1 MTTKIINFFLSTWHV
16 LKSLCTSPVRDGGS
30 ESIIISHTIPD
41 QSATSTSNDSSELLD
56 ITFREHRIYKEK
68 LQMEA
73 LQQSINNDM
82 IQMEAMHFLF
92 DSN

>member
-1 MTTKIINFFLSTWHV
+1 MTTQIINFFISTWSV
-16 LKSLCTSPVRDGGS
+16 LKSLCTSPVLDGGS

-73 LQQSINNDM
+73 LQQSIINDM
-82 IQMEAMHFLF
+82 IQMEAMQFLF
-92 DSN
+92 ESN

>member
-1 MTTKIINFFLSTWHV
+1 MTEV
-16 LKSLCTSPVRDGGS
+16 LRVLLYPLFQN
-30 ESIIISHTIPD
+30 SIIISHTIPD

>member
-1 MTTKIINFFLSTWHV
+1 MYITTYL
-16 LKSLCTSPVRDGGS
+16 TSPVLDGGS

-73 LQQSINNDM
+73 LQQSIINDTNGSYA
-82 IQMEAMHFLF
+82 IFI
-92 DSN
+92 